1 MITSSKQ
8 RLKKTVKAAKN
19 NRSAIQIQG
28 FTDPNFQYIE
38 NLFCPYQNKWVIDD
52 SPVCIA
58 EKGRRVGLTYA
69 EEARSV
75 KDAILKGEDT
85 TYTSYNH
92 LVGKGF
98 IKRCARFAKA
108 YNYLY
113 KKIFNFEIIDE
124 QNITVFS
131 ITFLN
136 GAVITAVPA
145 DPKNL
150 RDRQGT
156 IVIDEAAFRSDLPEL
171 LKAGNAITMRGGKVR
186 IISTHNG
193 VQNYFYK
200 LCREIEADPEKG
212 SHHHI
217 PFAKAVE
224 QGMYKSMCKVSG
236 EEWTQEK
243 ELIWVK
249 KIRKIYGEDAVEELD
264 AVAKDYKGNQI
275 FRRESFQWIADP
287 IENFRLLPH
296 VQYFDL
302 ACTSQEKVD
311 ATGKESYFT
320 AYVTIVLRD
329 NQIIILDSEAVR
341 LDGAMADEWIE
352 ASIKNT
358 PDSCISV
365 LEQEGGSSGHQY
377 LSYMEA
383 RIAKN
388 TGKTIDR
395 YHPSKSKML
404 RALPVIPLIKEREES
419 EIQVLIHENLR
430 TKQICSEEQAN
441 KLGIL
446 EPTFLDI
453 LIGFDGSKK
462 HLVNDL
468 TDCLSGSIDYTLNR
482 MYNQF

>member
-1 MITSSKQ
+1 MSTSVRSN
-8 RLKKTVKAAKN
+8 LKRSV
-19 NRSAIQIQG
+19 RSAKHHHQSVIVKG
-28 FTDPNFQYIE
+28 FNNPNFNFID
-38 NLFCPYQNKWVIDD
+38 NLFCPYQNDWLQDTN
-52 SPVCIA
+52 PFCIA
-58 EKGRRVGLTYA
+58 EKGRRVGLSYA
-69 EEARSV
+69 EAARSV
-75 KDAILKGEDT
+75 QDAILLGEDT

-98 IKRCARFAKA
+98 IKNCARFLRG

-113 KKIFNFEIIDE
+113 KKYYNFEIIDE
-124 QNITVFS
+124 KDITVFS
-131 ITFLN
+131 ITLWN

-156 IVIDEAAFRSDLPEL
+156 IVIDEAAFRPDLPEL
-171 LKAGNAITMRGGKVR
+171 LKAANAIIMRSGKVR

-200 LCREIEADPEKG
+200 LCREIEADSEKG
-212 SHHHI
+212 SLHHI

-224 QGMYKSMCKVSG
+224 QGMYVSMCKVSG
-236 EEWTQEK
+236 EEWTLEK
-243 ELIWVK
+243 ELNWIK
-249 KIRKIYGEDAVEELD
+249 KIRKIYGENAVEELD
-264 AVAKDYKGNQI
+264 AIAKDYKGNQI
-275 FRRESFQWIADP
+275 FRKEAFQWTDIDP
-287 IENFRLLPH
+287 YLLRLLPH
-296 VQYFDL
+296 IQYFDL

-320 AYVTIVLRD
+320 AYVTIVLKD
-329 NQIIILDSEAVR
+329 NLIIILDSEAVR
-341 LDGAMADEWIE
+341 LDGAQADEWIE
-352 ASIKNT
+352 NSIKNT
-358 PDSCISV
+358 PNSCTSV

-377 LSYMEA
+377 LSYMEN
-383 RIAKN
+383 RILKN
-388 TGKTIDR
+388 TGKWFDR

-419 EIQVLIHENLR
+419 EVQVLIHENLR
-430 TKQICSEEQAN
+430 TKHICSEEQAN

-446 EPTFLDI
+446 RPTFLDI

-468 TDCLSGSIDYTLNR
+468 TDCLSGSIDYALDK
-482 MYNQF
+482 FFG